1 MCAALFVRNE
11 DHNYVIAD
19 NRSGAGDPRVAS
31 GDPHISGKIL
41 LVIWDQLGPQ
51 IFLISKF

>member
-1 MCAALFVRNE
+1 MYAALFVRNE

-19 NRSGAGDPRVAS
+19 NRSGAGDPGVAS

-51 IFLISKF
+51 IFLNSKF